1 MKWKKTTTGR
11 EGQEV
16 FFTYGDRLEVY
27 QAIIKKG
34 YTLSPQD
41 KEDLTGNAEGVAVRL
56 LYKGEVDSFLMWLP
70 KQPITNGELSA
81 MFHEVIH
88 LAGFIWHEIGG
99 AGVTMENDEPFCYL
113 AEEIAEDALKFYR

>member
-1 MKWKKTTTGR
+1 M
-11 EGQEV
+11 
-16 FFTYGDRLEVY
+16 
-27 QAIIKKG
+27 
-34 YTLSPQD
+34 
-41 KEDLTGNAEGVAVRL
+41 AVRL

-70 KQPITNGELSA
+70 YKPKNHKDLAA

-113 AEEIAEDALKFYR
+113 AEEIAEDALNFYR